1 MEARCFH
8 QKSEGMGGGGR
19 QGGKSWLEN
28 CFGDSVGVFWLGII
42 VSSGQSDT
50 CVMTPQHHENHGVS
64 LKRDMKVKKIK
75 KMPSAERLSREG
87 MRARK
92 QMETL
97 SSLCTVR
104 PWNVLSLPHPQSQL
118 TRASA
123 LPRPWMGR
131 FAKHTVSF

>member
-1 MEARCFH
+1 MFS
-8 QKSEGMGGGGR
+8 SEVRRNGGGR

-92 QMETL
+92 QMEIL

-104 PWNVLSLPHPQSQL
+104 PWNVLSAPPPKP
-118 TRASA
+118 TN
-123 LPRPWMGR
+123 
-131 FAKHTVSF
+131 

>member
-8 QKSEGMGGGGR
+8 QKSEGMGVH

-64 LKRDMKVKKIK
+64 LKRDMKVKKNK
-75 KMPSAERLSREG
+75 TKNKQTCRLLRGCSGKVGGPESKWR
-87 MRARK
+87 
-92 QMETL
+92 
-97 SSLCTVR
+97 
-104 PWNVLSLPHPQSQL
+104 H
-118 TRASA
+118 
-123 LPRPWMGR
+123 
-131 FAKHTVSF
+131 